1 MLIQQLSHEDGLS
14 LCLFPFP
21 SLSSLSLSPHLPP
34 SLSLLSFVSLVS
46 HLSLFQVVL
55 RLTFGHLR
63 ETRT

>member
-14 LCLFPFP
+14 LSLFPFP
-21 SLSSLSLSPHLPP
+21 SLSSLSPHLPP
-34 SLSLLSFVSLVS
+34 SLSLLSLLSLVS

-63 ETRT
+63 EMRT